1 MSVTETPA
9 KRPFVWPAEYYSS
22 GSPKPVLPAWAP
34 FGCGAAA
41 VVVLLIVF
49 VGGALVT
56 SRGLADFMDFAVGM
70 SVAEM
75 KGQYASDVSAAR
87 KQSLDAEITLL
98 RKNLGEEKITIP
110 ELQPF
115 LELLRNVSSD
125 KKVTAPEAANLEA
138 AVRMI
143 NARAKR
149 AAAAKPTRTDTTTT
163 AHE

>member
-1 MSVTETPA
+1 MTVTETPA

-41 VVVLLIVF
+41 VVVLLVVF
-49 VGGALVT
+49 IGGALVT
-56 SRGLADFMDFAVGM
+56 SGGLAEFMDMAVGM

-75 KGQYASDVSAAR
+75 KGQYAADVSAAR

-98 RKNLGEEKITIP
+98 RANLSEEKITIP
-110 ELQPF
+110 QLQPF
-115 LELLRNVSSD
+115 FELLRNASAD

-138 AVRMI
+138 AARMI
-143 NARAKR
+143 NGHAKR
-149 AAAAKPTRTDTTTT
+149 AAAAKAVRTDTTTG
-163 AHE
+163 H

>member
-1 MSVTETPA
+1 MSVTETPS
-9 KRPFVWPAEYYSS
+9 KRPIVWPADYYSS
-22 GSPKPVLPAWAP
+22 GSPKPVLPSWAP
-34 FGCGAAA
+34 YGCGAAA

-56 SRGLADFMDFAVGM
+56 TRGLAEFMDFAVGM

-75 KGQYASDVSAAR
+75 KNQYAADISAAR

-98 RKNLGEEKITIP
+98 RKNLSEEKITIP

-115 LELLRNVSSD
+115 LDLLRNISSD

-138 AVRMI
+138 AVRLI
-143 NARAKR
+143 NGRAKR
-149 AAAAKPTRTDTTTT
+149 GAAAKPIPTDTTTT
-163 AHE
+163 AH